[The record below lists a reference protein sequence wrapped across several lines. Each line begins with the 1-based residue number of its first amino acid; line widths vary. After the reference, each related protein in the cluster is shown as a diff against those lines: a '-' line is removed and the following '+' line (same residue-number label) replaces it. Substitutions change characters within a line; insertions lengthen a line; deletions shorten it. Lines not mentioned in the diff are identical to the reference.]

1 VITPA
6 DPFKLD
12 LVPVCGKKSFGT
24 LLKKSRNLDK
34 SKLRRYANLQNDNQ
48 ENDT

>member
-12 LVPVCGKKSFGT
+12 LIAICGKKSFGT
-24 LLKKSRNLDK
+24 FLKKSRNLDK
-34 SKLRRYANLQNDNQ
+34 SKIRRYVNLQSSTQ